1 LLGLQDR
8 ASCDKASAGR
18 ALVDLLAMNVT
29 QHMLEEQ
36 GEELDAAEHMLAE
49 QGEELDAVKHMLA
62 DRAGRGAGRSEA
74 EAGRAA

>member
-1 LLGLQDR
+1 
-8 ASCDKASAGR
+8 
-18 ALVDLLAMNVT
+18 MNVT